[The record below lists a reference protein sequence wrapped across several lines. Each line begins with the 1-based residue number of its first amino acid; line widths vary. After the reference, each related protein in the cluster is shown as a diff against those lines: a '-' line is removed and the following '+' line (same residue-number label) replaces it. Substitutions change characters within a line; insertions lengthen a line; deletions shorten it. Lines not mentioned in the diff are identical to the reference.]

1 MPKRFSTS
9 IELRFSDLDLY
20 GHVNNVAYFTFLETA
35 RVKLFSK
42 IFQELTAEGILLV
55 VGRAECDY
63 KSPILLQDKVT
74 VSIWVSR
81 IGNASFDLDYQVHD
95 GAERTYAVAK
105 TTLVCFDKVKK
116 APIAVPERLKEMV

>member
-105 TTLVCFDKVKK
+105 TTLVCFDKAKK